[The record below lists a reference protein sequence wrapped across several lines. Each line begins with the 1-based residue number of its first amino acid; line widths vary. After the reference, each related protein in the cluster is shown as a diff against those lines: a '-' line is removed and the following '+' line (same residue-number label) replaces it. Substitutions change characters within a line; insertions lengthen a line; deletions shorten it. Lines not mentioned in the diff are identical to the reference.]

1 MLHFRYPLPA
11 RSLLD
16 DGLQTAS
23 VYGARCWHRI
33 AVYNKKSGI
42 SYFHGG
48 IKMRSRNTWPLHY
61 SGLQAGSV
69 YHLGRRTSDS
79 NWEPLPSVPEASSS
93 SFLGRSDSLV
103 SN

>member
-1 MLHFRYPLPA
+1 MLHFRYPLSA

-16 DGLQTAS
+16 DGLQTTS
-23 VYGARCWHRI
+23 VYGTRRWLRI
-33 AVYNKKSGI
+33 AVYNEKSGI
-42 SYFHGG
+42 NYFHGG
-48 IKMRSRNTWPLHY
+48 IKTRSRNTWPLHY
-61 SGLQAGSV
+61 SGLQAGCV
-69 YHLGRRTSDS
+69 HNLGRRTSDS